1 MESNLPEWIGILKLA
16 ASAAVGFV
24 SSTALF
30 IWKER
35 KEAKKE
41 ALANYNEALSIAAQN
56 RDVAQ
61 EGLMMLYEVVQKIQA
76 SPKHQDLIEIR
87 KSFQSAASSIAE
99 PNAKA
104 AQTFYDT
111 LYEHDRAM
119 SVHESR
125 LILKKARHF
134 LSNNQSANKGMLKKL
149 DLVGISLQ
157 LESLKTASK

>member
-61 EGLMMLYEVVQKIQA
+61 
-76 SPKHQDLIEIR
+76 
-87 KSFQSAASSIAE
+87 
-99 PNAKA
+99 
-104 AQTFYDT
+104 
-111 LYEHDRAM
+111 
-119 SVHESR
+119 
-125 LILKKARHF
+125 
-134 LSNNQSANKGMLKKL
+134 
-149 DLVGISLQ
+149 
-157 LESLKTASK
+157 